1 MAVPDAARRSG
12 SLLLR
17 ALAVGGF
24 AAVAWLLCSGVAAA
38 DEQDHPDV
46 VSNPLDAV
54 NLALEQQQ
62 TATTALVVALT
73 ERAPLDLPAH
83 VTLPAHAAP
92 MDVPAPIDMPTYRE
106 PDENEDEDQVVPV
119 HQDDRE
125 DVEYSHTGG
134 SHSTVAPKS
143 ISNAMPAEQY
153 EAKVVAKAA
162 ARLAALA
169 PPPAEEPPAPQAV
182 PEDDPAP
189 QTTLRL
195 TVTEPDATTPTWENP
210 QPFTPTPA
218 PQQAPAP
225 TAPTSASAS
234 GHDGSNGHRGGV
246 IASSTGQ
253 DRFAP
258 PAFWRVQQRD
268 DWRTPGS
275 VPGLPSTSPD

>member
-1 MAVPDAARRSG
+1 MAVPEAVRRTG

-17 ALAVGGF
+17 ALAVGGL
-24 AAVAWLLCSGVAAA
+24 AAVAWLLSGGVAAA

-62 TATTALVVALT
+62 AATTALVAALT

-83 VTLPAHAAP
+83 VALPAHAAP
-92 MDVPAPIDMPTYRE
+92 VGMPAPIDLPGYRAPE
-106 PDENEDEDQVVPV
+106 EDEDVPV
-119 HQDDRE
+119 YQDDPE
-125 DVEYSHTGG
+125 DDVEYSHTGG
-134 SHSTVAPKS
+134 SHSTVAPRS
-143 ISNAMPAEQY
+143 ISNAMPVEQHQ
-153 EAKVVAKAA
+153 AKVAAKAA

-169 PPPAEEPPAPQAV
+169 PPPAEEPPAPPAAVRQAA
-182 PEDDPAP
+182 PAL
-189 QTTLRL
+189 QITLRL
-195 TVTEPDATTPTWENP
+195 PVTEPDTTTPTWENP

-246 IASSTGQ
+246 IASSSGQ

-258 PAFWRVQQRD
+258 PAFWRAQQRD

-275 VPGLPSTSPD
+275 VQGLPSTSPD